1 MDGYFSSIAYRVRV
15 ITLILG
21 VMSFTQ
27 VDTQVLGM
35 LKGLKNML
43 FSLQVK
49 GYKSVMNA
57 LKVAAKVIPMPKPTL
72 FSGPGSSLEMC
83 EAIAQMGT
91 QNILI
96 VTDEILHKLGLLDKI
111 KKSLEDN
118 GINYVVYDGILPDP
132 TYDQVEIGLAMYK
145 ENGCEA
151 ILAVGG
157 GSPIDAAKVIAARV
171 TNNRS
176 IKWLSGFFKVWKAP
190 APLFAIPTTAG
201 TGSEVTIAAVVSD
214 PVSHQKT
221 PLMDPK
227 LVPMMASLDASLM
240 TGLPA
245 HVTSAT
251 GMDALT
257 HAVEAYISMNASAD
271 TDSYAIA
278 ATRLIM
284 ENLPKVVEKGDD
296 LEARQ
301 NMALAS
307 YYAGL
312 AFTKASLG
320 YVHAISHN
328 FGAKYG
334 TPHGLGNAIVL
345 PYVLDYSKDA
355 AAARLAKL
363 AEVSGL
369 AEGGETDSALAQK
382 LIDRIREMNAAFGI
396 PEQLEALKRDD
407 IPAIAKAALKEAH
420 LNYPVPRYMD
430 QGTCEKFIAQMLPA

>member
-1 MDGYFSSIAYRVRV
+1 
-15 ITLILG
+15 
-21 VMSFTQ
+21 
-27 VDTQVLGM
+27 
-35 LKGLKNML
+35 ML

-49 GYKSVMNA
+49 GYQGLMSA

-72 FSGPGSSLEMC
+72 FTGVDSSLELC
-83 EAIAQMGT
+83 DAIGQMGT
-91 QNILI
+91 KKVLI
-96 VTDEILHKLGLLDKI
+96 VTDAMLIKLGVLDKI
-111 KKSLEDN
+111 QERLTSNNIEFV
-118 GINYVVYDGILPDP
+118 IYDGVLPDP
-132 TYDQVEIGLAMYK
+132 TYDQVESGLSIYK
-145 ENGCEA
+145 ENDCEA

-157 GSPIDAAKVIAARV
+157 GSPIDAAKVIAARA
-171 TNNRS
+171 TNNRAI
-176 IKWLSGFFKVWKAP
+176 IKLAGMFKVWSTP

-221 PLMDPK
+221 PLIDPK
-227 LVPMMASLDASLM
+227 LVPMMAALDAGLM

-245 HVTSAT
+245 PVTSAT

-257 HAVEAYISMNASAD
+257 HAIEAYISKNASYE
-271 TDSYAIA
+271 TDGYATA

-284 ENLPKVVEKGDD
+284 ENLSTAVKDGSN

-328 FGAKYG
+328 FGAKYS

-345 PYVLDYSKDA
+345 PYVLDYSKAEIND
-355 AAARLAKL
+355 RLAEL
-363 AEVSGL
+363 AVVSGL
-369 AEGGETDSALAQK
+369 KTGSENNAELAQK
-382 LIDRIREMNAAFGI
+382 FIDKIRAMLKEFNI
-396 PEQLEALKRDD
+396 PDKLEALKPED
-407 IPAIAKAALKEAH
+407 IPEIARLALKEAH
-420 LNYPVPRYMD
+420 YNYPVPKYMD
-430 QGTCEKFIAQMLPA
+430 QETCESFIKQMVA